1 LPQSD
6 RSILH
11 IAALEGHYDL
21 VVALCMRGVDVNSKD
36 SAGMTPLHEAAWH
49 GHSEICKVLMS
60 KGMDPDATNDV
71 RPPHPTTSPLPCHS
85 RDAMR
90 YPHRLHVLVTISL
103 PLSEPHRCSLDGGFS
118 PTHART
124 KTRKRRRRG
133 AGGQHAAALRG
144 GERPPGDGEGVAGQG
159 RGPDAAGQV
168 AAIAHG
174 SGGQQ

>member
-1 LPQSD
+1 MPQSD

-90 YPHRLHVLVTISL
+90 RPHRLHVLVTISL
-103 PLSEPHRCSLDGGFS
+103 PLSEPHRCSLDGGFF
-118 PTHART
+118 PDART
-124 KTRKRRRRG
+124 HQDPQTAAARCRRTARRCITRRRTATWR
-133 AGGQHAAALRG
+133 R
-144 GERPPGDGEGVAGQG
+144 
-159 RGPDAAGQV
+159 
-168 AAIAHG
+168 
-174 SGGQQ
+174 